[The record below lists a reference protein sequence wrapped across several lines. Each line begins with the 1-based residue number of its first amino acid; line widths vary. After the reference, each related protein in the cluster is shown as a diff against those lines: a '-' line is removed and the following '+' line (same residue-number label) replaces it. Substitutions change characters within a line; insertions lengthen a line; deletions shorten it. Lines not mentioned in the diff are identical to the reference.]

1 MPRVRTRAPSD
12 GHTGRPLS
20 PALTRGRSLQKEN
33 DLSRQHRSTHRSRYA
48 LALALTSVST
58 LLATGLQT
66 GSAGAAP
73 AGRDHAKIIATPRP
87 GAAQLPLSPARR
99 AALVK
104 SAGSKAADTA
114 KTLGLGAKEK
124 LVVKDVVRDADGTT
138 HTRYERTYAGL
149 PVLGGDLVLH
159 AQSGRTTTTKAT
171 DDRITVPT
179 ITPSVTSG
187 AAKSKALAAARKTKA
202 KSAEIDGAPRLVV
215 WAAAGKP
222 ALAWESVVG
231 GVQHD
236 GTPSELHVIS
246 DAGTGKELFRF
257 QGIETGTGTGQFNGT
272 VPLSTTPSGSTYQL
286 VDADRA
292 GHRTYDLNQGTSGTG
307 TLFTDDNDVWGDGT
321 QSNRQTAGVDV
332 AYGAAATW
340 DYYKDVFGRNGI
352 RNDGVAAYSRAHYGN
367 NYVNA
372 FWSDT
377 CFCMTYGDGSGNTHP
392 LTALDVAAHEM
403 SHGVTS
409 ATAGLTYSGESG
421 GLNEA
426 TSDIFAAAVEFH
438 SNLPADVPDY
448 MVGEK
453 IDINGDGT
461 PLRYMD
467 KPSRDGT
474 SRDNWDSSLGG
485 IDVHYSSGPANHFF
499 YLLSEGSGAKTVN
512 GVAYDSPTHD
522 GLPVSGIGI
531 ENAQQIWYRALTTYM
546 TSSTDYA
553 GARTATLQA
562 AADLFGAYT
571 PTYLAVSDAWAAI
584 NVGERIAPGVNIAT
598 LPNQTSGVGDQIS
611 LQVDAY
617 TTHSGSALTYAAT
630 GLPDGL
636 TISETG
642 LITGTP
648 ATVGTSD
655 VKVTVTDDTG
665 STATRSL
672 TWRVANLYANSTRVD
687 IPDAG
692 AAVESPVTVSDR
704 TGNASATTEVYVKI
718 VHTYRGDLTVDL
730 VGPDGTVYPLLNRS
744 GGSADNVD
752 QTFTV
757 DASAQ
762 PAAGTWKLR
771 VQDRASVDVGYIEKW
786 YMIP

>member
-1 MPRVRTRAPSD
+1 M
-12 GHTGRPLS
+12 
-20 PALTRGRSLQKEN
+20 
-33 DLSRQHRSTHRSRYA
+33 SRQHRSSHRSRYA
-48 LALALTSVST
+48 LTLALTAIGT
-58 LLATGLQT
+58 LLATGVQT
-66 GSAGAAP
+66 GTAGAAPAARDTIHATPRAGAAP
-73 AGRDHAKIIATPRP
+73 AGLT
-87 GAAQLPLSPARR
+87 PARR
-99 AALVK
+99 AALLK
-104 SAGSKAADTA
+104 GATAKAAATA
-114 KTLGLGAKEK
+114 AGLGLGAKEK
-124 LVVKDVVRDADGTT
+124 LVVKDVAQDADGTT

-149 PVLGGDLVLH
+149 PVLGGDLVVH
-159 AQSGRTTTTKAT
+159 AKDGRITTSEAT
-171 DDRITVPT
+171 DATVTVPT
-179 ITPSVTSG
+179 LTPKVTSATARG
-187 AAKSKALAAARKTKA
+187 KALAAAKKA
-202 KSAEIDGAPRLVV
+202 DAKGAAIDTAPRLVV
-215 WAAAGKP
+215 WAGDADRP
-222 ALAWESVVG
+222 TLAWESVVG
-231 GVQHD
+231 GLQHD
-236 GTPSELHVIS
+236 DTPSELHVVT
-246 DAGTGKELFRF
+246 DAATGKELFRF
-257 QGIETGTGTGQFNGT
+257 EGVQTGTGTGQFSGT
-272 VPLSTTPSGSTYQL
+272 VPLSTTLSGSTYQL
-286 VDADRA
+286 VDGDRA

-332 AYGAAATW
+332 AFGAAATW

-372 FWSDT
+372 FWSDS

-438 SNLPADVPDY
+438 ADLPADVPDY
-448 MVGEK
+448 FVGEK
-453 IDINGDGT
+453 ININGNGT

-474 SRDNWDSSLGG
+474 SRDSWDSSLGG

-512 GVAYDSPTHD
+512 GVAYDSPTSD
-522 GLPVSGIGI
+522 GLPVTGIGI

-546 TSSTDYA
+546 TSSTNYA
-553 GARTATLQA
+553 AARTATLQA

-584 NVGERIAPGVNIAT
+584 NVGQRIAPGVNIAAT
-598 LPNQTSGVGDQIS
+598 ANQTSGVGDAVS
-611 LQVDAY
+611 LQVEAY
-617 TTHSGSALTYAAT
+617 TTNTGSALTYSAT

-636 TISETG
+636 TIDASG

-648 ATVGTSD
+648 TTAATSTVA
-655 VKVTVTDDTG
+655 VTVADATG
-665 STATRSL
+665 STATRTF
-672 TWRVANLYANSTRVD
+672 TWRVAHLYANSTRID

-692 AAVESPVTVSDR
+692 AAVESPVTVSGR

-730 VGPDGTVYPLLNRS
+730 VGPNGTVYSLLNRS

-762 PAAGTWKLR
+762 PVEGTWKLR
-771 VQDRASVDVGYIEKW
+771 VQDRASIDVGYLEKW
-786 YMIP
+786 YLAP

>member
-1 MPRVRTRAPSD
+1 M
-12 GHTGRPLS
+12 
-20 PALTRGRSLQKEN
+20 
-33 DLSRQHRSTHRSRYA
+33 SRQHRSSHRSRYA
-48 LALALTSVST
+48 LTLALTAIGT
-58 LLATGLQT
+58 LLATGVQT
-66 GSAGAAP
+66 GTAGAAPAARDTIHATPRAGAAP
-73 AGRDHAKIIATPRP
+73 AGLT
-87 GAAQLPLSPARR
+87 PARR
-99 AALVK
+99 AALLK
-104 SAGSKAADTA
+104 GATAKAAATA
-114 KTLGLGAKEK
+114 AGLGLGAKEK
-124 LVVKDVVRDADGTT
+124 LVVKDVAQDADGTT

-149 PVLGGDLVLH
+149 PVLGGDLVVH
-159 AQSGRTTTTKAT
+159 AKDGRITTSEAT
-171 DDRITVPT
+171 DATVTVPT
-179 ITPSVTSG
+179 LTPKVTSATARG
-187 AAKSKALAAARKTKA
+187 KALAAAKKA
-202 KSAEIDGAPRLVV
+202 DAKGAAIDTAPRLVV
-215 WAAAGKP
+215 WAGDADRP
-222 ALAWESVVG
+222 TLAWESVVG
-231 GVQHD
+231 GLQHD
-236 GTPSELHVIS
+236 DTPSELHVVT
-246 DAGTGKELFRF
+246 DAATGKELFRF
-257 QGIETGTGTGQFNGT
+257 EGVQTGTGTGQFSGT
-272 VPLSTTPSGSTYQL
+272 VPLSTTLSGSTYQL
-286 VDADRA
+286 VDGDRA

-332 AYGAAATW
+332 AFGAAATW

-372 FWSDT
+372 FWSDS

-438 SNLPADVPDY
+438 ADLPADVPDY
-448 MVGEK
+448 FVGEK
-453 IDINGDGT
+453 ININGNGT

-474 SRDNWDSSLGG
+474 SRDSWDSSLGG

-512 GVAYDSPTHD
+512 GVAYDSPTSD
-522 GLPVSGIGI
+522 GLPVTGIGI

-546 TSSTDYA
+546 TSSTNYA

-584 NVGERIAPGVNIAT
+584 NVGQRIAPGVNIAAT
-598 LPNQTSGVGDQIS
+598 ANQTSGVGDAVS
-611 LQVDAY
+611 LQVEAY
-617 TTHSGSALTYAAT
+617 TTNTGSALTYSAT

-636 TISETG
+636 TIDANG

-648 ATVGTSD
+648 TTAATSTVA
-655 VKVTVTDDTG
+655 VTVADATG
-665 STATRSL
+665 STATRTF
-672 TWRVANLYANSTRVD
+672 TWRVAHLYANSTRID

-692 AAVESPVTVSDR
+692 AAVESPVTVSGR

-730 VGPDGTVYPLLNRS
+730 VGPNGTVYSLLNRS

-762 PAAGTWKLR
+762 PVEGTWKLR
-771 VQDRASVDVGYIEKW
+771 VQDRASIDVGYLEKW
-786 YMIP
+786 YLAP

>member
-1 MPRVRTRAPSD
+1 M
-12 GHTGRPLS
+12 
-20 PALTRGRSLQKEN
+20 
-33 DLSRQHRSTHRSRYA
+33 SRQHRSSHRSRYA
-48 LALALTSVST
+48 LTLALTAIGT
-58 LLATGLQT
+58 LLATGVQT
-66 GSAGAAP
+66 GTAGAAPAARDTIHATPRAGAAP
-73 AGRDHAKIIATPRP
+73 AGLT
-87 GAAQLPLSPARR
+87 PARR
-99 AALVK
+99 AALLK
-104 SAGSKAADTA
+104 GATAKAAATA
-114 KTLGLGAKEK
+114 AGLGLGAKEK
-124 LVVKDVVRDADGTT
+124 LVVKDVAQDADGTT

-149 PVLGGDLVLH
+149 PVLGGDLVVH
-159 AQSGRTTTTKAT
+159 AKDGRITTSEAT
-171 DDRITVPT
+171 DATVTVPT
-179 ITPSVTSG
+179 LTPKVTSATARG
-187 AAKSKALAAARKTKA
+187 KALAAAKKA
-202 KSAEIDGAPRLVV
+202 DAKGAAIDTAPRLVV
-215 WAAAGKP
+215 WAGDADRP
-222 ALAWESVVG
+222 TLAWESVVG
-231 GVQHD
+231 GLQHD
-236 GTPSELHVIS
+236 DTPSELHVVT
-246 DAGTGKELFRF
+246 DAATGKELFRF
-257 QGIETGTGTGQFNGT
+257 EGVQTGTGTGQFSGT
-272 VPLSTTPSGSTYQL
+272 VPLSTTLSGSTYQL
-286 VDADRA
+286 VDGDRA

-332 AYGAAATW
+332 AFGAAATW

-372 FWSDT
+372 FWSDS

-438 SNLPADVPDY
+438 ADLPADVPDY
-448 MVGEK
+448 FVGEK
-453 IDINGDGT
+453 ININGNGT

-474 SRDNWDSSLGG
+474 SRDSWDSSLGG

-512 GVAYDSPTHD
+512 GVAYDSPTSD
-522 GLPVSGIGI
+522 GLPVTGIGI

-546 TSSTDYA
+546 TSSTNYA

-584 NVGERIAPGVNIAT
+584 NVGQRIAPGVNIAAT
-598 LPNQTSGVGDQIS
+598 ANQTSGVGDAVS
-611 LQVDAY
+611 LQVEAY
-617 TTHSGSALTYAAT
+617 TTNTGSALTYSAT

-636 TISETG
+636 TIDASG

-648 ATVGTSD
+648 TTAATSTVA
-655 VKVTVTDDTG
+655 VTVADATG
-665 STATRSL
+665 STATRTF
-672 TWRVANLYANSTRVD
+672 TWRVAHLYANSTRID

-692 AAVESPVTVSDR
+692 AAVESPVTVSGR

-730 VGPDGTVYPLLNRS
+730 VGPNGTVYSLLNRS

-762 PAAGTWKLR
+762 PVEGTWKLR
-771 VQDRASVDVGYIEKW
+771 VQDRASIDVGYLEKW
-786 YMIP
+786 YLAP